1 MSRTA
6 FFLVFIALILGII
19 YVMQSSDNPP
29 QTSINQLPKEYIEL
43 IEQKKAARIATEK
56 ALKAGK
62 QRTDD
67 AVQKSTEEKAQR

>member
-6 FFLVFIALILGII
+6 FFVFFIALILGIT

-29 QTSINQLPKEYIEL
+29 QTSINQSPKEYIEL
-43 IEQKKAARIATEK
+43 VEQKKAARIATEK

-67 AVQKSTEEKAQR
+67 ALEASTEKTQR

>member
-6 FFLVFIALILGII
+6 FFLVFIALILGIT

-29 QTSINQLPKEYIEL
+29 QTSINQTPKEYIEL
-43 IEQKKAARIATEK
+43 VEQRKAARIATEK

-62 QRTDD
+62 QRTDE
-67 AVQKSTEEKAQR
+67 ALEASTEKSQR

>member
-6 FFLVFIALILGII
+6 FFVVFIALILGIT

-29 QTSINQLPKEYIEL
+29 QTSINQSPKEYIEL
-43 IEQKKAARIATEK
+43 VEQKKAARIATEK

-67 AVQKSTEEKAQR
+67 ALRASTEKTQR

>member
-6 FFLVFIALILGII
+6 FFVVFIALILGIT

-29 QTSINQLPKEYIEL
+29 QTSINQTPKEYIEL
-43 IEQKKAARIATEK
+43 VEQRKAARIATEK

-62 QRTDD
+62 QRTDE
-67 AVQKSTEEKAQR
+67 ALEASTEKSQR

>member
-6 FFLVFIALILGII
+6 FFVVFIALVLGII
-19 YVMQSSDNPP
+19 YVMQSSENPP
-29 QTSINQLPKEYIEL
+29 QTSINQSPKEYIEL
-43 IEQKKAARIATEK
+43 VEQKKAARLATEK

-67 AVQKSTEEKAQR
+67 ALKASTEKTQR